1 MGVAIN
7 LENRKDR
14 IKKGISSMKIQLFVT
29 LLCVAAA
36 FGAPSRDDPD
46 ATTTAGPVTTTAG
59 PATTTAG
66 PATTTAAPATT
77 TAGPATTTAG
87 PTDGPTAGPTT
98 AGPTDGTTAG
108 PTDGTTDGPTAD
120 PGSGTAQG
128 IVSFTIISA
137 CLIAKYVV

>member
-1 MGVAIN
+1 MGTVAIN

-36 FGAPSRDDPD
+36 FGAPSRDEPD
-46 ATTTAGPVTTTAG
+46 ATTTTA
-59 PATTTAG
+59 PATTTAA

-87 PTDGPTAGPTT
+87 PATTTAGPATTPAGPTDGPTAGPTT
-98 AGPTDGTTAG
+98 A
-108 PTDGTTDGPTAD
+108 
-120 PGSGTAQG
+120 
-128 IVSFTIISA
+128 
-137 CLIAKYVV
+137 